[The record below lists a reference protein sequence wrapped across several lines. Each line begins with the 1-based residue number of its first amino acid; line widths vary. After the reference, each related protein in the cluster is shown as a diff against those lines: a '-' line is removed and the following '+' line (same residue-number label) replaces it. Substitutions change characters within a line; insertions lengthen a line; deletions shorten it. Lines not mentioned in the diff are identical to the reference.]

1 MRFTGARG
9 DIGRQDGSGV
19 LKFSFKYGII
29 NIEWL
34 SVKGIFQF
42 GKYRVPDGLMFMGL
56 RYNL

>member
-34 SVKGIFQF
+34 SVKGIYQY
-42 GKYRVPDGLMFMGL
+42 GKNRVPDGEKLIGKG
-56 RYNL
+56 YNL